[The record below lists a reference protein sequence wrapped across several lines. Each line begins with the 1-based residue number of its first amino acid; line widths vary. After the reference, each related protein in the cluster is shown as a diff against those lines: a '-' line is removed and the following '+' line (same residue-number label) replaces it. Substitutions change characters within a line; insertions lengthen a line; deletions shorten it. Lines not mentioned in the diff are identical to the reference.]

1 MNTIQRILPLA
12 LLALVGVGVVS
23 CDDPMAERE
32 RFIQQTAAQRNNG
45 GVHTTSQRFTF
56 TKWIEKSK
64 DSFLLPSINDEET
77 GENTFWASASNDGYS
92 LLAQGVDSYPVIPL
106 KEGAE
111 IVGALIRSIKGFYFF
126 GMGTN
131 VIAGALY
138 SGRVN
143 RASLVSKP
151 LESTEFGQPYTAG
164 VPDEMEFIY
173 QYKAGEKVI
182 HGQGKRNIPLP
193 ATDKGTAAAVF
204 YDVTEDDS
212 YLNGTNLHTNGRI
225 LARGYVEL
233 EPTEEGKWTTYKLKL
248 QPTDQTRYDAI
259 DLKTR
264 KYRLALVFSSSFRG
278 AEYIGAVGSELRL
291 KEVVIK
297 DRPKKN
303 N

>member
-1 MNTIQRILPLA
+1 M
-12 LLALVGVGVVS
+12 
-23 CDDPMAERE
+23 
-32 RFIQQTAAQRNNG
+32 
-45 GVHTTSQRFTF
+45 
-56 TKWIEKSK
+56 
-64 DSFLLPSINDEET
+64 
-77 GENTFWASASNDGYS
+77 
-92 LLAQGVDSYPVIPL
+92 DSYPVIPL
-106 KEGAE
+106 KEGGE
-111 IVGALIRSIKGFYFF
+111 NVGALIRSIKGFYFF

>member
-1 MNTIQRILPLA
+1 MNTIRQILPLA
-12 LLALVGVGVVS
+12 LLVLVGVGVAS

-32 RFIQQTAAQRNNG
+32 RFIRQTASQRNNG

-56 TKWIEKSK
+56 TRWIMKSK
-64 DSFLLPSINDEET
+64 GSFLLPSINDQET

-106 KEGAE
+106 KEGGE
-111 IVGALIRSIKGFYFF
+111 TVGALIRSIKGFYLF

-143 RASLVSKP
+143 RASLISKP
-151 LESTEFGQPYTAG
+151 LESTEFGQPYTTG
-164 VPDEMEFIY
+164 VPDEMQFVY
-173 QYKAGEKVI
+173 QYKAGKKVI
-182 HGQGKRNIPLP
+182 HGQGKQNIPLP
-193 ATDKGTAAAVF
+193 AADKGAASAVF
-204 YDVTEDDS
+204 YDVTEDES

-233 EPTEEGKWTTYKLKL
+233 EPTEEGKWTTYTLKL

>member
-12 LLALVGVGVVS
+12 LLTLVGVGVVS

-106 KEGAE
+106 KEGGE
-111 IVGALIRSIKGFYFF
+111 NVGALIRSIKGFYFF

-143 RASLVSKP
+143 RGSLVSKP

-164 VPDEMEFIY
+164 V
-173 QYKAGEKVI
+173 
-182 HGQGKRNIPLP
+182 P

>member
-1 MNTIQRILPLA
+1 MNATH
-12 LLALVGVGVVS
+12 LLLTTLISGSLLSLGS
-23 CDDPMAERE
+23 CADPMAEKEAISHLRQGLEE
-32 RFIQQTAAQRNNG
+32 RKP
-45 GVHTTSQRFTF
+45 GVVTTSQRFTF
-56 TKWIEKSK
+56 TRWIAIPKTTFS
-64 DSFLLPSINDEET
+64 LPSIAE
-77 GENTFWASASNDGYS
+77 GEDPAHTYWSSASNTGYS
-92 LLAQGVDSYPVIPL
+92 LLAQSPTDYPVIPL
-106 KEGAE
+106 QEGE
-111 IVGALIRSIKGFYFF
+111 VIQGAQIRSIKGFYLF
-126 GMGTN
+126 GVGTN

-143 RASLVSKP
+143 RANLVAKP
-151 LESTEFGQPYTAG
+151 LESTEFGQPYSAG
-164 VPDEMEFIY
+164 VPDEMTFVY
-173 QYKAGEKVI
+173 QYQAGDKVI
-182 HGQGKRNIPLP
+182 HGQNKTNIPLP
-193 ATDKGTAAAVF
+193 ASDKGVAAAIF
-204 YDVTEDDS
+204 YDVTEDEH
-212 YLNGTNLHTNGRI
+212 YLNGTNLHTDGRI

>member
-12 LLALVGVGVVS
+12 LLTLVGVGVVS

-106 KEGAE
+106 KEGGE
-111 IVGALIRSIKGFYFF
+111 NVGALIRSIKGFYFF

-143 RASLVSKP
+143 RGSLVSKP

-173 QYKAGEKVI
+173 Q
-182 HGQGKRNIPLP
+182 
-193 ATDKGTAAAVF
+193 
-204 YDVTEDDS
+204 
-212 YLNGTNLHTNGRI
+212 
-225 LARGYVEL
+225 
-233 EPTEEGKWTTYKLKL
+233 
-248 QPTDQTRYDAI
+248 
-259 DLKTR
+259 
-264 KYRLALVFSSSFRG
+264 
-278 AEYIGAVGSELRL
+278 
-291 KEVVIK
+291 
-297 DRPKKN
+297 
-303 N
+303 

>member
-1 MNTIQRILPLA
+1 M
-12 LLALVGVGVVS
+12 
-23 CDDPMAERE
+23 
-32 RFIQQTAAQRNNG
+32 
-45 GVHTTSQRFTF
+45 
-56 TKWIEKSK
+56 
-64 DSFLLPSINDEET
+64 
-77 GENTFWASASNDGYS
+77 
-92 LLAQGVDSYPVIPL
+92 
-106 KEGAE
+106 
-111 IVGALIRSIKGFYFF
+111 
-126 GMGTN
+126 
-131 VIAGALY
+131 
-138 SGRVN
+138 
-143 RASLVSKP
+143 
-151 LESTEFGQPYTAG
+151 
-164 VPDEMEFIY
+164 
-173 QYKAGEKVI
+173 
-182 HGQGKRNIPLP
+182 
-193 ATDKGTAAAVF
+193 
-204 YDVTEDDS
+204 TEDDS

>member
-12 LLALVGVGVVS
+12 LLTLVGVGVVS

-106 KEGAE
+106 KEGGE
-111 IVGALIRSIKGFYFF
+111 NVGALIRSIKGFYFF

-143 RASLVSKP
+143 RGSLVSKP

-193 ATDKGTAAAVF
+193 ATDKGTAAAIF
-204 YDVTEDDS
+204 YDVTEDEH